1 MPRALYQ
8 HGHSTFQLCLYIYN
22 RVVMEALLQPLD
34 PRPIEYIYSIVIF
47 ANLESGGKLGRRIKN
62 SQVAGCVM

>member
-1 MPRALYQ
+1 
-8 HGHSTFQLCLYIYN
+8 
-22 RVVMEALLQPLD
+22 MEALLQPLD

-47 ANLESGGKLGRRIKN
+47 ANLESGGKLGRHIKN